1 MRVVTKVPA
10 PWYIHVV
17 EFLPLAMSRT
27 SEYDGIAFTITDYES
42 VNFELIKREIILEM
56 KLTES
61 DDPFKR

>member
-1 MRVVTKVPA
+1 
-10 PWYIHVV
+10 
-17 EFLPLAMSRT
+17 MSRT
-27 SEYDGIAFTITDYES
+27 SEYDRIAFTITDYES

>member
-10 PWYIHVV
+10 PWYIHV

-27 SEYDGIAFTITDYES
+27 SEYDRIAFTITDYES